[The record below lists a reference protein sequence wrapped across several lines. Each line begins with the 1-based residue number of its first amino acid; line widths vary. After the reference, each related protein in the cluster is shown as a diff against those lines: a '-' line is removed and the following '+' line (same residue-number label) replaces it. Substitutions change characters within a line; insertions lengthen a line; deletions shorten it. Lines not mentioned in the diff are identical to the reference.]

1 MEHKIIRAALDF
13 SWNEAS
19 MALADEQNNVLFTE
33 RIMLNGHDASA
44 LPDRLERAAN
54 HAGTPLSGIA
64 EWSVGTGPGGF
75 TGLRVAAALVSG
87 LTYGHPDIKVRGVP
101 SAAGLIRTAFAGDF
115 PQKAVALFD
124 GRRSEILAYGMEL
137 REDSW
142 QPDGFTAVFQKP
154 EELAAV
160 LADTKAAALEK
171 DRDAISRFAPE
182 LAGKIRYTLSINA
195 EELIFNDPQNFTASP
210 TELIYLRAAVFVEA
224 KIPRK
229 I

>member
-1 MEHKIIRAALDF
+1 MEHKRIRAALDF

-19 MALADEQNNVLFTE
+19 IALADEHDRVLFTE
-33 RIMLNGHDASA
+33 KIMLNGHDASA
-44 LPDRLERAAN
+44 LPERLEQAAA
-54 HAGTPLSGIA
+54 HAGTPLSGIT

-87 LTYGHPDIKVRGVP
+87 LTYGHPEIKVRGVP
-101 SAAGLIRTAFAGDF
+101 SAAGLIRSAFAGNF

-137 REDSW
+137 KDGSY
-142 QPDGFTAVFQKP
+142 QPDGFTAVLQNP
-154 EELAAV
+154 GELAAV
-160 LADTKAAALEK
+160 LDGARAAALEK
-171 DRDAISRFAPE
+171 DRAALSQFAPE
-182 LAGKIRYTLSINA
+182 LAEMVSYTPSIQA
-195 EELIFNDPQNFTASP
+195 EELIFNDPRNFSASP

-224 KIPRK
+224 RIPRK

>member
-1 MEHKIIRAALDF
+1 MEHKRIRAALDF

-19 MALADEQNNVLFTE
+19 IALADEHDRVLFTE
-33 RIMLNGHDASA
+33 KIMLNGHDASA
-44 LPDRLERAAN
+44 LPERLEQAAA
-54 HAGTPLSGIA
+54 HAGTPLSGIT

-87 LTYGHPDIKVRGVP
+87 LTYGHPEIKVRGVP
-101 SAAGLIRTAFAGDF
+101 SAAGLIRSAFAGNF

-137 REDSW
+137 KDGSY
-142 QPDGFTAVFQKP
+142 QPDGFTAVLQNP
-154 EELAAV
+154 GELAAV
-160 LADTKAAALEK
+160 LDGARAAALEK
-171 DRDAISRFAPE
+171 DRAALSRFALE
-182 LAGKIRYTLSINA
+182 LAEMVSYTPSIQA
-195 EELIFNDPQNFTASP
+195 EELIFNDPRNFSASP

-224 KIPRK
+224 RIPRK

>member
-1 MEHKIIRAALDF
+1 MEHKRIRAALDF

-19 MALADEQNNVLFTE
+19 IALADEHDRVLFTE
-33 RIMLNGHDASA
+33 KIMLNGHDASA
-44 LPDRLERAAN
+44 LPERLEQAAA
-54 HAGTPLSGIA
+54 HAGTPLSGIT

-87 LTYGHPDIKVRGVP
+87 LTYGHPEIKVRGVP
-101 SAAGLIRTAFAGDF
+101 SAAGLIRSAFAGNF

-137 REDSW
+137 KDGSY
-142 QPDGFTAVFQKP
+142 QPDGFTAVLQKP
-154 EELAAV
+154 GELAAV
-160 LADTKAAALEK
+160 LDGARAAALEK
-171 DRDAISRFAPE
+171 DRAALSRFTPE
-182 LAGKIRYTLSINA
+182 LAEMVSCTPSIQA
-195 EELIFNDPQNFTASP
+195 EELIFNDPRNFSASP

-224 KIPRK
+224 RIPRK

>member
-1 MEHKIIRAALDF
+1 MEHKRIRAALDF

-19 MALADEQNNVLFTE
+19 IALADEHDRVLFTE
-33 RIMLNGHDASA
+33 KIMLNGHDASA
-44 LPDRLERAAN
+44 LPERLEQAAA
-54 HAGTPLSGIA
+54 HAGTPLSGIT

-87 LTYGHPDIKVRGVP
+87 LTYGHPEIKVRGVP
-101 SAAGLIRTAFAGDF
+101 SAAGLIRSAFAGNF

-137 REDSW
+137 KDGSY
-142 QPDGFTAVFQKP
+142 QPDGFTAVLQNP
-154 EELAAV
+154 GELAAV
-160 LADTKAAALEK
+160 LDGARAAALEK
-171 DRDAISRFAPE
+171 DRAALSRFAPE
-182 LAGKIRYTLSINA
+182 LAEMVSYTPSIQA
-195 EELIFNDPQNFTASP
+195 EELIFNDPQNFSASP

-224 KIPRK
+224 RIPRK